1 MRRVYADDVS
11 QQIQQDAFDGSKWG
25 VDRLIANKGVQ
36 TVTIPKCI
44 APGQYLLRG
53 ELIALHSAS
62 SSMGAQFYMVRNSLH
77 ASVTKHWLSEDWTDD
92 YLQECAQINIV
103 GGSAD
108 KTPATVSFP
117 GAYKQNDAG
126 IIYNRT

>member
-62 SSMGAQFYMVRNSLH
+62 SSMGAQFYMVRDSL
-77 ASVTKHWLSEDWTDD
+77 SPTEDWRSID
-92 YLQECAQINIV
+92 
-103 GGSAD
+103 
-108 KTPATVSFP
+108 
-117 GAYKQNDAG
+117 
-126 IIYNRT
+126 